1 MAGNLRK
8 DKDMSEKIEPEKIES
23 EKIEPEK
30 IDNVEQSK
38 DGRAEFGA
46 AAEQGLNGHAADKVA
61 GSGVPG
67 TAVKP
72 EAAIGQGPLAAT
84 YQQPVLL
91 VSSLEAAQVCA
102 EEIRRALRCVV
113 EVAEGRKAA
122 MSVLRRKEFA
132 AVVVDDAI
140 AESDEEA
147 AEQLWRIAGLA
158 VPLQLNFAICSA
170 VRVTRELRAALYR
183 RSLEEGRARKS
194 AENTLQAD
202 IGSALT
208 GIVLELDLLQRA
220 SDVPPHLRERLT
232 ELSRMTGDLRKKLT
246 PALPQKAVVD
256 AALGTVKA
264 GLRANAAR
272 ATLHKQVEAA
282 RAAGIA
288 VRPGAAGPGTLG
300 APRQ

>member
-208 GIVLELDLLQRA
+208 GIVLELDLLQR
-220 SDVPPHLRERLT
+220 LT

>member
-1 MAGNLRK
+1 
-8 DKDMSEKIEPEKIES
+8 MSEKIEPEKIES

-208 GIVLELDLLQRA
+208 GIVLELDLLQR
-220 SDVPPHLRERLT
+220 LT